1 MKWYKVLGNFLAI
14 LFSILYSITLVSII
28 VLFFFTSF
36 FKGDIYTSILKS
48 IDLKEIKLSDID
60 PRFKELFGK
69 DVTIEEAFVLTLEE
83 VGIDSN
89 VALEIINNEEVK
101 EVVGEFIGDCVNYT
115 VNQDKLPEIKE
126 EDIDKILD
134 NIDIDKIENK
144 EINKEE
150 IMEYVDEINISAK
163 DYLMEGFNYANNYN
177 N

>member
-1 MKWYKVLGNFLAI
+1 MKWYNKLGNFFAI
-14 LFSILYSITLVSII
+14 IFSVLYSLILVSVII
-28 VLFFFTSF
+28 AFFFTSF
-36 FKGDIYTSILKS
+36 FKGDIYTSVLKS
-48 IDLKEIKLSDID
+48 IDLKEIKLSAID
-60 PRFKELFGK
+60 PRLSNLFGK
-69 DVTIEEAFVLTLEE
+69 DVTIEEALVLSLEE
-83 VGIDSN
+83 IGIDSN
-89 VALEIINNEEVK
+89 VALEIINNDEIK

-134 NIDIDKIENK
+134 NIDVQSITDK

-150 IMEYVDEINISAK
+150 IMEYVDEINLSAK